1 VKGQTIED
9 QTNRPFKFAIMF
21 FCGKIHKNRYVFFRR
36 YESPP
41 KILSALGMEVI
52 ELTRKSLFIVLSLA
66 AVLLAIPYI
75 GMAHAK
81 PFTTVSGT
89 IMLTSVAP
97 LEGRP
102 AGKSDNIIFLF
113 DITEEWSG
121 DIAGTGTTE
130 STWVTHNWVAPMG
143 GPDTWFNVYE
153 KLILDATV
161 LGEMGTL
168 TMELIIVGTEGRWTI
183 LGGTGGLA
191 NLHGHGTATLTTTP
205 YSYTGQV
212 HFDP

>member
-1 VKGQTIED
+1 M
-9 QTNRPFKFAIMF
+9 NR
-21 FCGKIHKNRYVFFRR
+21 
-36 YESPP
+36 
-41 KILSALGMEVI
+41 KIL
-52 ELTRKSLFIVLSLA
+52 LTVLPFFIVLL
-66 AVLLAIPYI
+66 VTPYV
-75 GMAHAK
+75 GMAYAK
-81 PFTTVSGT
+81 PSTTVSGT
-89 IMLTSVAP
+89 IMLTSVVP

-113 DITEEWSG
+113 DITEDWSG

-130 STWVTHNWVAPMG
+130 STWVTHNFVAPMG

-161 LGEMGTL
+161 LGESGTL

-191 NLHGHGTATLTTTP
+191 NLRGHGTATLTTIP